1 MENNCKT
8 EARARCIK
16 SCEILQRLACCCCCF
31 GVPGKHIEVACREP
45 DSKQIAAILFVLLT
59 YEKTNS
65 CKASKY
71 SKCKNKTV
79 PFPRA
84 NRTPT
89 VLSKLINRFER
100 KKKSL
105 KLPRCYNKLKI
116 AFYYSFMLYWCF

>member
-1 MENNCKT
+1 MENNGKT
-8 EARARCIK
+8 ETRARYIK

-31 GVPGKHIEVACREP
+31 GVPGKHIEVACQEP

-65 CKASKY
+65 CKASKR
-71 SKCKNKTV
+71 SKCKNKTL

-89 VLSKLINRFER
+89 VISKLINRFER
-100 KKKSL
+100 KKKAFE
-105 KLPRCYNKLKI
+105 I
-116 AFYYSFMLYWCF
+116 ATLLQQT